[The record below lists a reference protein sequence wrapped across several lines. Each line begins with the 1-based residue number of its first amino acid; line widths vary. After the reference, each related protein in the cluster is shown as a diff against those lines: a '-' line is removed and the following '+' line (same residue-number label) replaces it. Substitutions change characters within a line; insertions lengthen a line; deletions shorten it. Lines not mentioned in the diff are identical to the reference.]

1 MTVATARTGAE
12 HLMRRVD
19 ATLGEWVTATGLD
32 VDLASM
38 EDVRATRT
46 YVSLG
51 SHAEQLSALGMER
64 SLDVLLG
71 PAGLSSEVMERAGV
85 RVWTTTSVQAGMIPR
100 KFGHQELLR
109 NNAVIRARNQV
120 LAGRREL
127 RGRVVELGGLFETVT
142 ELFMRDAVHAQPTVY
157 VQWAR
162 IVWTEMMR
170 EKEVEGRMVLA

>member
-1 MTVATARTGAE
+1 MTVSAIAFRSRSGKYVAGGEGTIIVTYQWWYQPMTVATARTGAE

-109 NNAVIRARNQV
+109 NNAVIRSEEHTS
-120 LAGRREL
+120 EL
-127 RGRVVELGGLFETVT
+127 
-142 ELFMRDAVHAQPTVY
+142 QS
-157 VQWAR
+157 Q
-162 IVWTEMMR
+162 
-170 EKEVEGRMVLA
+170 